1 MSTKSELLKLLD
13 ENCGTFVSGQ
23 KIGSELGISRAAINK
38 AAAALKKSGY
48 KILSRPSRGYMLL
61 EKTDLL
67 NEESVGVFITKPHCI
82 KIIDQLKSTN
92 RYAKSLETDDMPIVI
107 VSDRDSE
114 TGSESIL
121 RLSILFKPDF
131 ILDEAPFITLAS
143 GLAVCHAI
151 DSVCGTNTRI
161 KWVNDIYSEGKRIS
175 SFTTEAQT
183 NIETGRINNLIIG
196 VSINCFPTKK
206 CPVADGSDAFVAD
219 KADAFSRSALAG
231 TVAENILSAIEK
243 FRNKKFIPEYKRRCF
258 ILGKNIYIHPLSG
271 ADPIKAR
278 AIDIGD
284 NGGLVI
290 EYMEGMRMREIVTLT
305 SGEVSLRE

>member
-13 ENCGTFVSGQ
+13 ENCGAFVSGQ

-38 AAAALKKSGY
+38 AAAVLKKSGY

-61 EKTDLL
+61 EKTDFIS
-67 NEESVGVFITKPHCI
+67 EESVGVFITHPHHI
-82 KIIDQLKSTN
+82 KIVDRLKSTN
-92 RYAKSLETDDMPIVI
+92 GYAKSLEASDIPTIVI
-107 VSDRDSE
+107 SERDSE
-114 TGSESIL
+114 TESESIL
-121 RLSILFKPDF
+121 SLSILFKPDF

-151 DSVCGTNTRI
+151 DAVCGTNTRI
-161 KWVNDIYSEGKRIS
+161 KWVNDIYSEGKRVS
-175 SFTTEAQT
+175 SFITEAQT
-183 NIETGRINNLIIG
+183 NIETGRINSLVIG

-206 CPVADGSDAFVAD
+206 YPVAVGGDAFVAD
-219 KADAFSRSALAG
+219 KSDAFSRSALAG
-231 TVAENILSAIEK
+231 MVADNLLSAIEK
-243 FRNKKFIPEYKRRCF
+243 FRNRKFIPEYKRRCF

-278 AIDIGD
+278 AIDIDD